1 MTNDNK
7 LKCRLIL
14 LDIFSTVIAYIL
26 QLQYTCVILSNSSAH
41 EQLTWVL
48 LLTLDANMSG
58 CNVIQSL
65 VMIVIIA
72 QPVGIQWQ
80 LDQYIHQINSV

>member
-1 MTNDNK
+1 MPSH
-7 LKCRLIL
+7 IL

-41 EQLTWVL
+41 EQLKWVL
-48 LLTLDANMSG
+48 FLTLDANMSG

-72 QPVGIQWQ
+72 QPVAIQWQ
-80 LDQYIHQINSV
+80 LDQYIHQINNV